1 MSRTPIEAIAT
12 ELDVPDSAYETA
24 RERYEDLGEW
34 LSEPKKA
41 ESAQYAPRVSSQGSF
56 QLGTAI
62 KPLRGGE
69 YDLDITCVL
78 TQGITRTSISQQTL
92 KRMLGDD
99 LNKYR
104 QERQIQ
110 EKLVEKQRCWRLNY
124 QDALAF
130 HLDILPALPQS
141 EAKRQELS
149 ARMATAGISES
160 TATIIAENA
169 IAITDNQH
177 PAYSDITQQWP
188 TSNPKGYSLW
198 FRSRMQLA
206 SEFLTQKAL
215 VENVA
220 TIDELPEYRWRTPL
234 QQAVQVLKRHRDVM
248 FRNDPDGKPISI
260 IITTLAA
267 RAYNGESTLQATL
280 TTILRAMRNLINP
293 STPRIPNP
301 INPLEDFADKW
312 HTPQGRAANLEGNFH
327 LWLEQASSD
336 LIGLAEPINTNH
348 AIEHAA
354 LKFGV
359 TLSPESFSI
368 AQPNSPTST
377 AARITT
383 ITDAPRPWR
392 R

>member
-1 MSRTPIEAIAT
+1 MSRTPIEAIAE

-24 RERYEDLGEW
+24 RERYEDLGKW
-34 LSEPKKA
+34 LSEPNKT
-41 ESAQYAPRVSSQGSF
+41 ESAQYAPQVSSQGSF

-78 TQGITRTSISQQTL
+78 RQGITKTSISQKDL
-92 KRMLGDD
+92 KRMLGND
-99 LNKYR
+99 LRKYR

-110 EKLVEKQRCWRLNY
+110 EQLIEKQRCWRLNY
-124 QDALAF
+124 QDDLAF

-141 EAKRQELS
+141 EEKRQTLS
-149 ARMATAGISES
+149 ARMATAGISDS
-160 TATIIAENA
+160 TATSIAENA
-169 IAITDNQH
+169 IAITDNHH
-177 PAYSDITQQWP
+177 PAYRDITQQWP
-188 TSNPKGYSLW
+188 ISNPKGYALW
-198 FRSRMQLA
+198 FQSRMQLA
-206 SEFLTQKAL
+206 SELLTQKAL

-220 TIDELPEYRWRTPL
+220 TIDDLPAYRWRSPL

-248 FRNDPDGKPISI
+248 FHNDPDGKPISI

-267 RAYNGESTLQATL
+267 RAYTGESTLQATL

-293 STPRIPNP
+293 SAPRIPNP

-312 HTPQGRAANLEGNFH
+312 HTPQGREANLERNFY

-336 LIGLAEPINTNH
+336 LTGLAEPSNANQ

-354 LKFGV
+354 LKFAV
-359 TLSPESFSI
+359 TLSRESFSI
-368 AQPNSPTST
+368 AQSNASTST
-377 AARITT
+377 ARMTT
-383 ITDAPRPWR
+383 ITDAPRPWQR
-392 R
+392 